1 MECTQAEAFEQYIR
15 DLRVVRSI
23 SRPSFPEGKA
33 PAAVLEEIQTNALR
47 CNALMR
53 QNEAL
58 LAQFVYDRDPA
69 SLTETDIQGLSAF
82 AGRLFNYANS
92 EDMGV
97 AFKVHQL
104 LLAAARSR
112 EDVPMIVRELYYTGI
127 TLHYMNV
134 RDEGTGINL
143 LGDAIQVYFTEAAEY
158 MSRYEQLDRN
168 TRQYLIRCVGNTR
181 LGMSCGTHEE
191 SRRYL
196 ERFRRA
202 MEVIQS
208 AHYHALDPEF
218 PWESYIYS
226 MHMDRMTLLTHLRQ
240 EEDPEVARQVLESA
254 EYIWTHKKK
263 HKGPDARLQN
273 WRVPYFYAAARY
285 HAGVGSL
292 EDVVKILLESAGSV
306 AQDDYSAEAINRKL
320 VLAAYLSVYAERLDD
335 AGAQRY
341 RAAVEQ
347 VRRSAY
353 QHLEQMP
360 ASQYPRVVSSAAWE
374 LSKISSSSDETAN
387 RRMLGSI
394 LAGHK
399 PTYVHS
405 LMVAEL
411 TRALLRRQI
420 ETRPETL
427 VGLLGCRSAAEVQAR
442 REELCQTAYECGLY
456 HDLGKCAVLMYI
468 DNNARRLLDEE
479 FFCIQSHPRTGAA
492 ILNRMG
498 CGRTLAPAALYH
510 HCYYNGKGGY
520 PNDVPSCPPE
530 IKGIV
535 DALSVADSL
544 DAATDNIGRCY
555 NLAKPFRTLLEELR
569 AQSGTRYAPNVVAL
583 FEDERF
589 CQQLAENTDA
599 ERKRVYLQV
608 YHAGSEEKE
617 TTLSIIA
624 SQCHL
629 PKKGAGIRQRDKE
642 GHSFCLS
649 QDEAFPVHPAGAVQP
664 GYLATSNSSSARR
677 TCSAVGGTA
686 SGRG

>member
-47 CNALMR
+47 CNTLMR

-69 SLTETDIQGLSAF
+69 SLTEEDIQGLSAF

-181 LGMSCGTHEE
+181 LGMSRGTHAE
-191 SRRYL
+191 SCRYL

-254 EYIWTHKKK
+254 
-263 HKGPDARLQN
+263 
-273 WRVPYFYAAARY
+273 
-285 HAGVGSL
+285 
-292 EDVVKILLESAGSV
+292 GSV

-320 VLAAYLSVYAERLDD
+320 VLAAYLSVYAERLDE

-341 RAAVEQ
+341 RATVEQ
-347 VRRSAY
+347 VCRSADQY
-353 QHLEQMP
+353 LEQMP
-360 ASQYPRVVSSAAWE
+360 ASQYPRVVNSAAWE
-374 LSKISSSSDETAN
+374 LSKISTSSDETAN

-411 TRALLRRQI
+411 TRALLQRQI

-479 FFCIQSHPRTGAA
+479 FFCIQSHPRTGAD

-498 CGRTLAPAALYH
+498 CGRTLALAALYH

-608 YHAGSEEKE
+608 YHAGSEEK
-617 TTLSIIA
+617 
-624 SQCHL
+624 
-629 PKKGAGIRQRDKE
+629 
-642 GHSFCLS
+642 
-649 QDEAFPVHPAGAVQP
+649 
-664 GYLATSNSSSARR
+664 
-677 TCSAVGGTA
+677 
-686 SGRG
+686 

>member
-1 MECTQAEAFEQYIR
+1 MERTQAEAFEQYIR

-33 PAAVLEEIQTNALR
+33 PAAVLEEIQSNALR
-47 CNALMR
+47 CNTLMR

-69 SLTETDIQGLSAF
+69 SLTEEDIQGLSAF
-82 AGRLFNYANS
+82 AGKLFNYANS

-181 LGMSCGTHEE
+181 LGMSRGTHAE
-191 SRRYL
+191 SCRYL

-254 EYIWTHKKK
+254 
-263 HKGPDARLQN
+263 
-273 WRVPYFYAAARY
+273 
-285 HAGVGSL
+285 
-292 EDVVKILLESAGSV
+292 GSV
-306 AQDDYSAEAINRKL
+306 AQDDYSAEAISRKL
-320 VLAAYLSVYAERLDD
+320 VLAAYLSVYAERLDE

-341 RAAVEQ
+341 RATVEQ
-347 VRRSAY
+347 VRRSADQY
-353 QHLEQMP
+353 LEQMP
-360 ASQYPRVVSSAAWE
+360 ASQYPRVVNSAAWE
-374 LSKISSSSDETAN
+374 LSKINTSSDETAN

-411 TRALLRRQI
+411 TRALLQRQI

-427 VGLLGCRSAAEVQAR
+427 VGLLDCRSAAEVQAR

-479 FFCIQSHPRTGAA
+479 FFCIQSHPRTGAD

-498 CGRTLAPAALYH
+498 CGRTLALAALYH

-608 YHAGSEEKE
+608 YHAGSEEK
-617 TTLSIIA
+617 
-624 SQCHL
+624 
-629 PKKGAGIRQRDKE
+629 
-642 GHSFCLS
+642 
-649 QDEAFPVHPAGAVQP
+649 
-664 GYLATSNSSSARR
+664 
-677 TCSAVGGTA
+677 
-686 SGRG
+686 

>member
-23 SRPSFPEGKA
+23 SRPSFLEGRA

-47 CNALMR
+47 CNTLMR

-69 SLTETDIQGLSAF
+69 SLTEEDIQGLSAF

-92 EDMGV
+92 EDIGV

-181 LGMSCGTHEE
+181 LGMSRGTHAE
-191 SRRYL
+191 SCRYL

-202 MEVIQS
+202 MDIIQS

-254 EYIWTHKKK
+254 
-263 HKGPDARLQN
+263 
-273 WRVPYFYAAARY
+273 
-285 HAGVGSL
+285 
-292 EDVVKILLESAGSV
+292 GSV

-320 VLAAYLSVYAERLDD
+320 VLAAYLSVYAERLDE

-341 RAAVEQ
+341 RATVEQ
-347 VRRSAY
+347 VRRSADQY
-353 QHLEQMP
+353 LEQMP
-360 ASQYPRVVSSAAWE
+360 ASQYPRVVNSAAWE
-374 LSKISSSSDETAN
+374 LSKINTSSDETAN

-411 TRALLRRQI
+411 TRALLQRQI

-479 FFCIQSHPRTGAA
+479 FFCIQSHPRTGAD

-498 CGRTLAPAALYH
+498 CGRTLALAALYH

-608 YHAGSEEKE
+608 YHAGSEEK
-617 TTLSIIA
+617 
-624 SQCHL
+624 
-629 PKKGAGIRQRDKE
+629 
-642 GHSFCLS
+642 
-649 QDEAFPVHPAGAVQP
+649 
-664 GYLATSNSSSARR
+664 
-677 TCSAVGGTA
+677 
-686 SGRG
+686 

>member
-143 LGDAIQVYFTEAAEY
+143 LGDAIQVYFTEAAES

-181 LGMSCGTHEE
+181 LGMSRGTHAE
-191 SRRYL
+191 SCRYL

-306 AQDDYSAEAINRKL
+306 AQ
-320 VLAAYLSVYAERLDD
+320 
-335 AGAQRY
+335 
-341 RAAVEQ
+341 
-347 VRRSAY
+347 VRRSADQY
-353 QHLEQMP
+353 LEQMP

-411 TRALLRRQI
+411 TRALLHRQI

-427 VGLLGCRSAAEVQAR
+427 VGLLGCRSAAEVQTR

-492 ILNRMG
+492 ILYRMG

-608 YHAGSEEKE
+608 YHAGSEEK
-617 TTLSIIA
+617 
-624 SQCHL
+624 
-629 PKKGAGIRQRDKE
+629 
-642 GHSFCLS
+642 
-649 QDEAFPVHPAGAVQP
+649 
-664 GYLATSNSSSARR
+664 
-677 TCSAVGGTA
+677 
-686 SGRG
+686 

>member
-33 PAAVLEEIQTNALR
+33 PAAVLEKIQTNALR
-47 CNALMR
+47 CNTLMR

-92 EDMGV
+92 EDIGV

-181 LGMSCGTHEE
+181 LGMSRGTHAE
-191 SRRYL
+191 SCRYL

-202 MEVIQS
+202 MDIIQS

-254 EYIWTHKKK
+254 
-263 HKGPDARLQN
+263 
-273 WRVPYFYAAARY
+273 
-285 HAGVGSL
+285 
-292 EDVVKILLESAGSV
+292 GSV

-320 VLAAYLSVYAERLDD
+320 VLAAYLSVYAERLDE

-341 RAAVEQ
+341 RATVEQ
-347 VRRSAY
+347 VRRSADQY
-353 QHLEQMP
+353 LEQMP
-360 ASQYPRVVSSAAWE
+360 ASQYPRVVNSAAWE
-374 LSKISSSSDETAN
+374 LSKINTSSDETAN

-411 TRALLRRQI
+411 TRALLQRQI

-427 VGLLGCRSAAEVQAR
+427 VSLLGCRSAAEVQVR

-479 FFCIQSHPRTGAA
+479 FFCIQSHPRTGAD

-498 CGRTLAPAALYH
+498 CGRTLALAALYH

-555 NLAKPFRTLLEELR
+555 NLAKPFHTLLEELR

-608 YHAGSEEKE
+608 YHAGSEEK
-617 TTLSIIA
+617 
-624 SQCHL
+624 
-629 PKKGAGIRQRDKE
+629 
-642 GHSFCLS
+642 
-649 QDEAFPVHPAGAVQP
+649 
-664 GYLATSNSSSARR
+664 
-677 TCSAVGGTA
+677 
-686 SGRG
+686 

>member
-69 SLTETDIQGLSAF
+69 SLTEEDIQGLSAF
-82 AGRLFNYANS
+82 AGRLFNYANG
-92 EDMGV
+92 EDIGV

-181 LGMSCGTHEE
+181 LGMSRGTHAE
-191 SRRYL
+191 SCRYL

-254 EYIWTHKKK
+254 
-263 HKGPDARLQN
+263 
-273 WRVPYFYAAARY
+273 
-285 HAGVGSL
+285 
-292 EDVVKILLESAGSV
+292 GSV

-341 RAAVEQ
+341 RATVEQ
-347 VRRSAY
+347 VRRSADQY
-353 QHLEQMP
+353 LEQMP

-374 LSKISSSSDETAN
+374 LSKISTSSDETAN

-411 TRALLRRQI
+411 TRALLHRQI

-498 CGRTLAPAALYH
+498 CGKTLAPAALYH

-555 NLAKPFRTLLEELR
+555 NLAKPFHALLEELR

-608 YHAGSEEKE
+608 YHAGSEEK
-617 TTLSIIA
+617 
-624 SQCHL
+624 
-629 PKKGAGIRQRDKE
+629 
-642 GHSFCLS
+642 
-649 QDEAFPVHPAGAVQP
+649 
-664 GYLATSNSSSARR
+664 
-677 TCSAVGGTA
+677 
-686 SGRG
+686 

>member
-47 CNALMR
+47 CNTLMR

-69 SLTETDIQGLSAF
+69 SLTEEDIQGLSAF

-112 EDVPMIVRELYYTGI
+112 
-127 TLHYMNV
+127 
-134 RDEGTGINL
+134 
-143 LGDAIQVYFTEAAEY
+143 
-158 MSRYEQLDRN
+158 
-168 TRQYLIRCVGNTR
+168 
-181 LGMSCGTHEE
+181 
-191 SRRYL
+191 
-196 ERFRRA
+196 
-202 MEVIQS
+202 
-208 AHYHALDPEF
+208 
-218 PWESYIYS
+218 
-226 MHMDRMTLLTHLRQ
+226 
-240 EEDPEVARQVLESA
+240 
-254 EYIWTHKKK
+254 
-263 HKGPDARLQN
+263 
-273 WRVPYFYAAARY
+273 
-285 HAGVGSL
+285 

-320 VLAAYLSVYAERLDD
+320 VLAAYLSVYAERLDE

-341 RAAVEQ
+341 RATVEQ
-347 VRRSAY
+347 VRRSADQY
-353 QHLEQMP
+353 LEQMP

-411 TRALLRRQI
+411 TRALLHRQI

-442 REELCQTAYECGLY
+442 REEFCQTAYECGLY

-589 CQQLAENTDA
+589 CQQLAENMDA

-608 YHAGSEEKE
+608 YHAGSEEK
-617 TTLSIIA
+617 
-624 SQCHL
+624 
-629 PKKGAGIRQRDKE
+629 
-642 GHSFCLS
+642 
-649 QDEAFPVHPAGAVQP
+649 
-664 GYLATSNSSSARR
+664 
-677 TCSAVGGTA
+677 
-686 SGRG
+686 

>member
-47 CNALMR
+47 CNTLMR

-69 SLTETDIQGLSAF
+69 SLTEEDIQGLSAF

-181 LGMSCGTHEE
+181 LGMSRGTHAE
-191 SRRYL
+191 SCRYL

-254 EYIWTHKKK
+254 
-263 HKGPDARLQN
+263 
-273 WRVPYFYAAARY
+273 
-285 HAGVGSL
+285 
-292 EDVVKILLESAGSV
+292 GSV

-320 VLAAYLSVYAERLDD
+320 VLAAYLSVYAERLDE

-341 RAAVEQ
+341 RATVEQ
-347 VRRSAY
+347 VRRSADQY
-353 QHLEQMP
+353 LEQMP
-360 ASQYPRVVSSAAWE
+360 ASQYPRVVNSAAWE
-374 LSKISSSSDETAN
+374 LSKIGTSSDETAN

-411 TRALLRRQI
+411 TRALLHRQI

-479 FFCIQSHPRTGAA
+479 FFCIQSHPRTGAD

-498 CGRTLAPAALYH
+498 CGRTLALAALYH

-520 PNDVPSCPPE
+520 PNEVPSCPPE

-608 YHAGSEEKE
+608 YHAGREEK
-617 TTLSIIA
+617 
-624 SQCHL
+624 
-629 PKKGAGIRQRDKE
+629 
-642 GHSFCLS
+642 
-649 QDEAFPVHPAGAVQP
+649 
-664 GYLATSNSSSARR
+664 
-677 TCSAVGGTA
+677 
-686 SGRG
+686 

>member
-15 DLRVVRSI
+15 NLRVVRSI

-143 LGDAIQVYFTEAAEY
+143 LGDAIQVYFTEADES
-158 MSRYEQLDRN
+158 MSQYEQLDRN

-181 LGMSCGTHEE
+181 LGMSRGTHAE
-191 SRRYL
+191 SCRYL

-202 MEVIQS
+202 MDIIQS

-254 EYIWTHKKK
+254 
-263 HKGPDARLQN
+263 
-273 WRVPYFYAAARY
+273 
-285 HAGVGSL
+285 
-292 EDVVKILLESAGSV
+292 GSV

-341 RAAVEQ
+341 RATVEQ

-353 QHLEQMP
+353 QYLEQMP
-360 ASQYPRVVSSAAWE
+360 ASQYPRVVNSAAWE
-374 LSKISSSSDETAN
+374 LSKISTSSDETAN

-427 VGLLGCRSAAEVQAR
+427 VGLLGCRSAAEVQTR

-608 YHAGSEEKE
+608 YHAGSEEK
-617 TTLSIIA
+617 
-624 SQCHL
+624 
-629 PKKGAGIRQRDKE
+629 
-642 GHSFCLS
+642 
-649 QDEAFPVHPAGAVQP
+649 
-664 GYLATSNSSSARR
+664 
-677 TCSAVGGTA
+677 
-686 SGRG
+686 

>member
-47 CNALMR
+47 CNTLMR

-69 SLTETDIQGLSAF
+69 SLTEEDIQGLSTF

-134 RDEGTGINL
+134 RDEATGINL
-143 LGDAIQVYFTEAAEY
+143 LGDAIQVYFTEAVGY

-181 LGMSCGTHEE
+181 LGMSRGTHAE
-191 SRRYL
+191 SCRYL

-202 MEVIQS
+202 MDIIQS

-254 EYIWTHKKK
+254 
-263 HKGPDARLQN
+263 
-273 WRVPYFYAAARY
+273 
-285 HAGVGSL
+285 
-292 EDVVKILLESAGSV
+292 GSV
-306 AQDDYSAEAINRKL
+306 AQDEYSAEAINRKL
-320 VLAAYLSVYAERLDD
+320 VLAAYLSVYAERLDE

-341 RAAVEQ
+341 RATVEQ
-347 VRRSAY
+347 VRRSADQY
-353 QHLEQMP
+353 LEQMP
-360 ASQYPRVVSSAAWE
+360 ASQYPRVVNSAAWE
-374 LSKISSSSDETAN
+374 LSKISTSSDETAN

-411 TRALLRRQI
+411 TRALLHRQI

-479 FFCIQSHPRTGAA
+479 FFCIQSHPRTGAD

-498 CGRTLAPAALYH
+498 CGRTLALAALYH

-608 YHAGSEEKE
+608 YHAGREEK
-617 TTLSIIA
+617 
-624 SQCHL
+624 
-629 PKKGAGIRQRDKE
+629 
-642 GHSFCLS
+642 
-649 QDEAFPVHPAGAVQP
+649 
-664 GYLATSNSSSARR
+664 
-677 TCSAVGGTA
+677 
-686 SGRG
+686 

>member
-1 MECTQAEAFEQYIR
+1 MGCTQAEAFEQYIR

-181 LGMSCGTHEE
+181 LGMSRGTHAE
-191 SRRYL
+191 SCRYL

-254 EYIWTHKKK
+254 
-263 HKGPDARLQN
+263 
-273 WRVPYFYAAARY
+273 
-285 HAGVGSL
+285 
-292 EDVVKILLESAGSV
+292 GSV

-320 VLAAYLSVYAERLDD
+320 VLAAYLSVYAERLDE

-341 RAAVEQ
+341 RATVEQ

-353 QHLEQMP
+353 QYLEQMP
-360 ASQYPRVVSSAAWE
+360 ASQYPRVVNSAAWE
-374 LSKISSSSDETAN
+374 LSKINTSSDETAN

-411 TRALLRRQI
+411 TRALLQRQI

-608 YHAGSEEKE
+608 YHAGSEEK
-617 TTLSIIA
+617 
-624 SQCHL
+624 
-629 PKKGAGIRQRDKE
+629 
-642 GHSFCLS
+642 
-649 QDEAFPVHPAGAVQP
+649 
-664 GYLATSNSSSARR
+664 
-677 TCSAVGGTA
+677 
-686 SGRG
+686 

>member
-15 DLRVVRSI
+15 NLRVVRSI

-69 SLTETDIQGLSAF
+69 SLTEADIQGLSDF

-143 LGDAIQVYFTEAAEY
+143 LGDAIQVYFTEAAES

-181 LGMSCGTHEE
+181 LGMSRGTHAE
-191 SRRYL
+191 SCRYL

-202 MEVIQS
+202 MDIIQS

-254 EYIWTHKKK
+254 
-263 HKGPDARLQN
+263 
-273 WRVPYFYAAARY
+273 
-285 HAGVGSL
+285 
-292 EDVVKILLESAGSV
+292 GSV

-320 VLAAYLSVYAERLDD
+320 VLAAYLSVYAERLDE

-341 RAAVEQ
+341 RATVEQ

-353 QHLEQMP
+353 QYLEQMP

-411 TRALLRRQI
+411 TRALLHRQI

-520 PNDVPSCPPE
+520 PNDVPSCPAE

-555 NLAKPFRTLLEELR
+555 NLAKPFHALLEELR

-608 YHAGSEEKE
+608 YHAGSEEK
-617 TTLSIIA
+617 
-624 SQCHL
+624 
-629 PKKGAGIRQRDKE
+629 
-642 GHSFCLS
+642 
-649 QDEAFPVHPAGAVQP
+649 
-664 GYLATSNSSSARR
+664 
-677 TCSAVGGTA
+677 
-686 SGRG
+686 

>member
-47 CNALMR
+47 CNTLMR

-92 EDMGV
+92 EDIGV

-181 LGMSCGTHEE
+181 LGMSRGTHAE
-191 SRRYL
+191 SCRYL

-202 MEVIQS
+202 MDIIQS

-254 EYIWTHKKK
+254 EYIWGHKKK
-263 HKGPDARLQN
+263 YKGQDARLQN

-320 VLAAYLSVYAERLDD
+320 VLAAYLSVYAERLDE

-341 RAAVEQ
+341 RATVEQ
-347 VRRSAY
+347 VRRSADQY
-353 QHLEQMP
+353 LEQMP
-360 ASQYPRVVSSAAWE
+360 ASQYPRVVNSAAWE
-374 LSKISSSSDETAN
+374 LSKINTSSDETAN

-411 TRALLRRQI
+411 TRALLHRQI

-427 VGLLGCRSAAEVQAR
+427 VG
-442 REELCQTAYECGLY
+442 
-456 HDLGKCAVLMYI
+456 
-468 DNNARRLLDEE
+468 LLDEE
-479 FFCIQSHPRTGAA
+479 FFCIQSHPRTGAD

-498 CGRTLAPAALYH
+498 CGRTLALAALYH

-544 DAATDNIGRCY
+544 DAAADNIGRCY
-555 NLAKPFRTLLEELR
+555 NLAKPFRTLLEGLR

-608 YHAGSEEKE
+608 YHAGREEK
-617 TTLSIIA
+617 
-624 SQCHL
+624 
-629 PKKGAGIRQRDKE
+629 
-642 GHSFCLS
+642 
-649 QDEAFPVHPAGAVQP
+649 
-664 GYLATSNSSSARR
+664 
-677 TCSAVGGTA
+677 
-686 SGRG
+686 

>member
-47 CNALMR
+47 CNTLMR

-69 SLTETDIQGLSAF
+69 SLTEEDIQGLSAF

-112 EDVPMIVRELYYTGI
+112 EEVPMIVRELYYTGI

-134 RDEGTGINL
+134 RDEATGINL
-143 LGDAIQVYFTEAAEY
+143 LGDAIEVYFTEAAEY

-181 LGMSCGTHEE
+181 LGMSRGTHAE
-191 SRRYL
+191 SCRYL

-202 MEVIQS
+202 MDIIQS

-254 EYIWTHKKK
+254 
-263 HKGPDARLQN
+263 
-273 WRVPYFYAAARY
+273 
-285 HAGVGSL
+285 
-292 EDVVKILLESAGSV
+292 GSV
-306 AQDDYSAEAINRKL
+306 AQDDYSAEAISRKL
-320 VLAAYLSVYAERLDD
+320 VLAAYLSVYAERLDE

-341 RAAVEQ
+341 RATVEQ
-347 VRRSAY
+347 VRRSADQY
-353 QHLEQMP
+353 LEQMP
-360 ASQYPRVVSSAAWE
+360 ASQYPRVVNSAAWE
-374 LSKISSSSDETAN
+374 LSKISTSSDETAN

-411 TRALLRRQI
+411 TRALLQRQI

-479 FFCIQSHPRTGAA
+479 FFCIQSHPRTGAD

-498 CGRTLAPAALYH
+498 CGRTLALAALYH

-608 YHAGSEEKE
+608 YHAGSEEK
-617 TTLSIIA
+617 
-624 SQCHL
+624 
-629 PKKGAGIRQRDKE
+629 
-642 GHSFCLS
+642 
-649 QDEAFPVHPAGAVQP
+649 
-664 GYLATSNSSSARR
+664 
-677 TCSAVGGTA
+677 
-686 SGRG
+686 

>member
-23 SRPSFPEGKA
+23 SRPSFPDGKA

-143 LGDAIQVYFTEAAEY
+143 LGDAIQVYFTEAAES

-181 LGMSCGTHEE
+181 LGMSRGTHAE
-191 SRRYL
+191 SCRYL

-240 EEDPEVARQVLESA
+240 EEDPEVAQQV
-254 EYIWTHKKK
+254 
-263 HKGPDARLQN
+263 
-273 WRVPYFYAAARY
+273 
-285 HAGVGSL
+285 
-292 EDVVKILLESAGSV
+292 LESAGSV

-320 VLAAYLSVYAERLDD
+320 VLAAYLSVYAERLDE

-341 RAAVEQ
+341 RATVEQ

-353 QHLEQMP
+353 QYLEQMP

-520 PNDVPSCPPE
+520 PNDVPSCPAE

-555 NLAKPFRTLLEELR
+555 NLAKTFHALLEELR

-608 YHAGSEEKE
+608 YHAGSEEK
-617 TTLSIIA
+617 
-624 SQCHL
+624 
-629 PKKGAGIRQRDKE
+629 
-642 GHSFCLS
+642 
-649 QDEAFPVHPAGAVQP
+649 
-664 GYLATSNSSSARR
+664 
-677 TCSAVGGTA
+677 
-686 SGRG
+686 

>member
-69 SLTETDIQGLSAF
+69 SLTEADIQGLSAF

-112 EDVPMIVRELYYTGI
+112 EDVPMIVRELYHTGI

-143 LGDAIQVYFTEAAEY
+143 LGDAIQVYFTEAAES

-181 LGMSCGTHEE
+181 LGMSRGTHEE

-202 MEVIQS
+202 MDIIQS

-254 EYIWTHKKK
+254 
-263 HKGPDARLQN
+263 
-273 WRVPYFYAAARY
+273 
-285 HAGVGSL
+285 
-292 EDVVKILLESAGSV
+292 GSV

-320 VLAAYLSVYAERLDD
+320 VLAAYLSVYAERLDE

-341 RAAVEQ
+341 RATVEQ

-353 QHLEQMP
+353 QYLEQMP
-360 ASQYPRVVSSAAWE
+360 ASQYPRVVNSAAWE

-427 VGLLGCRSAAEVQAR
+427 VGLLGCRSVAEVQAR

-520 PNDVPSCPPE
+520 PNDVPSCPEE

-608 YHAGSEEKE
+608 YHAGSEEK
-617 TTLSIIA
+617 
-624 SQCHL
+624 
-629 PKKGAGIRQRDKE
+629 
-642 GHSFCLS
+642 
-649 QDEAFPVHPAGAVQP
+649 
-664 GYLATSNSSSARR
+664 
-677 TCSAVGGTA
+677 
-686 SGRG
+686 

>member
-33 PAAVLEEIQTNALR
+33 PAAVLDEIQTNALR
-47 CNALMR
+47 CNTLMR

-92 EDMGV
+92 EDIGV

-112 EDVPMIVRELYYTGI
+112 KDVPMIVRELYYTGI

-134 RDEGTGINL
+134 RDEATGINL

-181 LGMSCGTHEE
+181 LGMSRGTHAE
-191 SRRYL
+191 SCRYL
-196 ERFRRA
+196 ERFRLA
-202 MEVIQS
+202 MDIIQS
-208 AHYHALDPEF
+208 AHYHVLDPEF

-254 EYIWTHKKK
+254 
-263 HKGPDARLQN
+263 
-273 WRVPYFYAAARY
+273 
-285 HAGVGSL
+285 
-292 EDVVKILLESAGSV
+292 GSV

-320 VLAAYLSVYAERLDD
+320 VLAAYLSVYAERLDE

-341 RAAVEQ
+341 RATVEQ

-353 QHLEQMP
+353 QYLEQMP
-360 ASQYPRVVSSAAWE
+360 ASQYPRVVNSAAWE
-374 LSKISSSSDETAN
+374 LSKINTSSDETAN

-411 TRALLRRQI
+411 TRALLHRQI

-442 REELCQTAYECGLY
+442 REEFCQTAYECGLY

-520 PNDVPSCPPE
+520 PNDVPSCPAE

-555 NLAKPFRTLLEELR
+555 NLAKPFHALLEELR

-608 YHAGSEEKE
+608 YHAGSEEK
-617 TTLSIIA
+617 
-624 SQCHL
+624 
-629 PKKGAGIRQRDKE
+629 
-642 GHSFCLS
+642 
-649 QDEAFPVHPAGAVQP
+649 
-664 GYLATSNSSSARR
+664 
-677 TCSAVGGTA
+677 
-686 SGRG
+686 

>member
-33 PAAVLEEIQTNALR
+33 PAAVLEEIQSNALR
-47 CNALMR
+47 CNTLMR

-69 SLTETDIQGLSAF
+69 SLTEEDIQGLSAF

-158 MSRYEQLDRN
+158 MSQYEQLDRN

-181 LGMSCGTHEE
+181 LGMSRGTHAE
-191 SRRYL
+191 SCRYL

-202 MEVIQS
+202 MDIIQS

-254 EYIWTHKKK
+254 
-263 HKGPDARLQN
+263 
-273 WRVPYFYAAARY
+273 
-285 HAGVGSL
+285 
-292 EDVVKILLESAGSV
+292 GSV

-320 VLAAYLSVYAERLDD
+320 VLAAYLSVYAERLDE

-341 RAAVEQ
+341 RATVEQ

-353 QHLEQMP
+353 QYLEQMP
-360 ASQYPRVVSSAAWE
+360 ASQYPRVVNSAAWE
-374 LSKISSSSDETAN
+374 LSKINTSSDETAN

-411 TRALLRRQI
+411 TRALLHRQI

-427 VGLLGCRSAAEVQAR
+427 VGLLGCRSAAEVQTR

-479 FFCIQSHPRTGAA
+479 FFCIQSHPRTGAD

-498 CGRTLAPAALYH
+498 CGRTLALAALYH

-544 DAATDNIGRCY
+544 DAATDDIGRCY

-608 YHAGSEEKE
+608 YHAGSEEK
-617 TTLSIIA
+617 
-624 SQCHL
+624 
-629 PKKGAGIRQRDKE
+629 
-642 GHSFCLS
+642 
-649 QDEAFPVHPAGAVQP
+649 
-664 GYLATSNSSSARR
+664 
-677 TCSAVGGTA
+677 
-686 SGRG
+686 

>member
-23 SRPSFPEGKA
+23 SRPSFLEGRA

-47 CNALMR
+47 CNTLMR

-69 SLTETDIQGLSAF
+69 SLTEEDIQGLSAF

-158 MSRYEQLDRN
+158 MSQYEQLDRN

-181 LGMSCGTHEE
+181 LGMSRGTHAE
-191 SRRYL
+191 SCRYL

-202 MEVIQS
+202 MDIIQS

-254 EYIWTHKKK
+254 
-263 HKGPDARLQN
+263 
-273 WRVPYFYAAARY
+273 
-285 HAGVGSL
+285 
-292 EDVVKILLESAGSV
+292 GSV

-320 VLAAYLSVYAERLDD
+320 VLAAYLSVYAERLDE

-341 RAAVEQ
+341 RATVEQ
-347 VRRSAY
+347 VRHSADQY
-353 QHLEQMP
+353 LEQMP
-360 ASQYPRVVSSAAWE
+360 ASQYPRVVNSAAWE
-374 LSKISSSSDETAN
+374 LSKISTSSDETAN

-411 TRALLRRQI
+411 TRALLHRQI

-479 FFCIQSHPRTGAA
+479 FFCIQSHPRTGAD

-498 CGRTLAPAALYH
+498 CGRTLALAALYH

-544 DAATDNIGRCY
+544 DAATDDIGRCY

-608 YHAGSEEKE
+608 YHAGSEEK
-617 TTLSIIA
+617 
-624 SQCHL
+624 
-629 PKKGAGIRQRDKE
+629 
-642 GHSFCLS
+642 
-649 QDEAFPVHPAGAVQP
+649 
-664 GYLATSNSSSARR
+664 
-677 TCSAVGGTA
+677 
-686 SGRG
+686 

>member
-33 PAAVLEEIQTNALR
+33 PTAVLEEIQTNALR

-69 SLTETDIQGLSAF
+69 SLTEEDIQGLSAF

-181 LGMSCGTHEE
+181 LGMSRGTHAE
-191 SRRYL
+191 SCRYL

-202 MEVIQS
+202 MDIIQS

-254 EYIWTHKKK
+254 
-263 HKGPDARLQN
+263 
-273 WRVPYFYAAARY
+273 
-285 HAGVGSL
+285 
-292 EDVVKILLESAGSV
+292 GSV

-320 VLAAYLSVYAERLDD
+320 VLAAYLSVYAERLDE

-341 RAAVEQ
+341 RATVEQ
-347 VRRSAY
+347 VRRSADQY
-353 QHLEQMP
+353 LEQMP
-360 ASQYPRVVSSAAWE
+360 ASQYPRVVNSAAWE
-374 LSKISSSSDETAN
+374 LSKISTSSDETAN

-411 TRALLRRQI
+411 TRALLHRQI

-442 REELCQTAYECGLY
+442 REELCQMAYECGLY

-479 FFCIQSHPRTGAA
+479 FFCIQSHPRTGAD

-498 CGRTLAPAALYH
+498 CGRTLALAALYH

-555 NLAKPFRTLLEELR
+555 NLAKPFRTLLGELR

-608 YHAGSEEKE
+608 YHAGSEEK
-617 TTLSIIA
+617 
-624 SQCHL
+624 
-629 PKKGAGIRQRDKE
+629 
-642 GHSFCLS
+642 
-649 QDEAFPVHPAGAVQP
+649 
-664 GYLATSNSSSARR
+664 
-677 TCSAVGGTA
+677 
-686 SGRG
+686 

>member
-69 SLTETDIQGLSAF
+69 PLTEEDIQGLSAF

-112 EDVPMIVRELYYTGI
+112 EDVPMIVRELYHTGT

-143 LGDAIQVYFTEAAEY
+143 LGEAIQVYFTEAAEY
-158 MSRYEQLDRN
+158 MSRYEQLDKN

-181 LGMSCGTHEE
+181 LGMSRGTHAE
-191 SRRYL
+191 SCRY
-196 ERFRRA
+196 
-202 MEVIQS
+202 
-208 AHYHALDPEF
+208 
-218 PWESYIYS
+218 
-226 MHMDRMTLLTHLRQ
+226 
-240 EEDPEVARQVLESA
+240 
-254 EYIWTHKKK
+254 
-263 HKGPDARLQN
+263 
-273 WRVPYFYAAARY
+273 
-285 HAGVGSL
+285 
-292 EDVVKILLESAGSV
+292 
-306 AQDDYSAEAINRKL
+306 
-320 VLAAYLSVYAERLDD
+320 
-335 AGAQRY
+335 
-341 RAAVEQ
+341 
-347 VRRSAY
+347 
-353 QHLEQMP
+353 LEQMP
-360 ASQYPRVVSSAAWE
+360 ASQYPRVVNSAAWE
-374 LSKISSSSDETAN
+374 LSKISTSSDETAN
-387 RRMLGSI
+387 RRLLGSI

-411 TRALLRRQI
+411 TRALLQRQI

-427 VGLLGCRSAAEVQAR
+427 VGLLGCRSAAEVQTR

-479 FFCIQSHPRTGAA
+479 FFCIQSHPRIGAD

-498 CGRTLAPAALYH
+498 CGRTLALAALYH

-520 PNDVPSCPPE
+520 PNNAPSCPEE

-555 NLAKPFRTLLEELR
+555 NLSKPFGTLLEELR
-569 AQSGTRYAPNVVAL
+569 AQSGTRYAPNVVVL

-608 YHAGSEEKE
+608 YHAGSEEK
-617 TTLSIIA
+617 
-624 SQCHL
+624 
-629 PKKGAGIRQRDKE
+629 
-642 GHSFCLS
+642 
-649 QDEAFPVHPAGAVQP
+649 
-664 GYLATSNSSSARR
+664 
-677 TCSAVGGTA
+677 
-686 SGRG
+686 

>member
-23 SRPSFPEGKA
+23 SRPSFPDGKA

-143 LGDAIQVYFTEAAEY
+143 LGDAIQVYFTEAAES

-181 LGMSCGTHEE
+181 LGMSRGTHAE
-191 SRRYL
+191 SCRYL

-254 EYIWTHKKK
+254 
-263 HKGPDARLQN
+263 
-273 WRVPYFYAAARY
+273 
-285 HAGVGSL
+285 
-292 EDVVKILLESAGSV
+292 GSV

-341 RAAVEQ
+341 RATVEQ
-347 VRRSAY
+347 VRRSADQY
-353 QHLEQMP
+353 LEQMP
-360 ASQYPRVVSSAAWE
+360 ASQYPRVVNSAAWE
-374 LSKISSSSDETAN
+374 LSKINTSSDETAN

-411 TRALLRRQI
+411 TRALLHRQI

-608 YHAGSEEKE
+608 YHAGSEEK
-617 TTLSIIA
+617 
-624 SQCHL
+624 
-629 PKKGAGIRQRDKE
+629 
-642 GHSFCLS
+642 
-649 QDEAFPVHPAGAVQP
+649 
-664 GYLATSNSSSARR
+664 
-677 TCSAVGGTA
+677 
-686 SGRG
+686 

>member
-181 LGMSCGTHEE
+181 LGMSRGTHAE
-191 SRRYL
+191 SCRYL

-202 MEVIQS
+202 MDIIQS

-254 EYIWTHKKK
+254 
-263 HKGPDARLQN
+263 
-273 WRVPYFYAAARY
+273 
-285 HAGVGSL
+285 
-292 EDVVKILLESAGSV
+292 GSV

-320 VLAAYLSVYAERLDD
+320 VLAAYLSVYAERLDE

-341 RAAVEQ
+341 RTTVEQ

-353 QHLEQMP
+353 QYLEQMP
-360 ASQYPRVVSSAAWE
+360 ASQYPRVVNSAAWE
-374 LSKISSSSDETAN
+374 LSKINTSSDETAN

-411 TRALLRRQI
+411 TRALLHRQI

-608 YHAGSEEKE
+608 YHAGSEEK
-617 TTLSIIA
+617 
-624 SQCHL
+624 
-629 PKKGAGIRQRDKE
+629 
-642 GHSFCLS
+642 
-649 QDEAFPVHPAGAVQP
+649 
-664 GYLATSNSSSARR
+664 
-677 TCSAVGGTA
+677 
-686 SGRG
+686 

>member
-15 DLRVVRSI
+15 NLRVVRSI

-69 SLTETDIQGLSAF
+69 SLTEADIQGLSDF

-143 LGDAIQVYFTEAAEY
+143 LGDAIQVYFTEAAES

-181 LGMSCGTHEE
+181 LGMSRGTHAE
-191 SRRYL
+191 SCRYL

-202 MEVIQS
+202 MDIIQS

-254 EYIWTHKKK
+254 
-263 HKGPDARLQN
+263 
-273 WRVPYFYAAARY
+273 
-285 HAGVGSL
+285 
-292 EDVVKILLESAGSV
+292 GSV

-320 VLAAYLSVYAERLDD
+320 VLAAYLSVYAERLDE

-341 RAAVEQ
+341 RATVEQ

-353 QHLEQMP
+353 QYLEQMP
-360 ASQYPRVVSSAAWE
+360 ASQYPRVVNSAAWE
-374 LSKISSSSDETAN
+374 LSKINTSSDETAN

-411 TRALLRRQI
+411 TRALLHRQI

-442 REELCQTAYECGLY
+442 REEFCQTAYECGLY

-520 PNDVPSCPPE
+520 PNDVPSCPAE

-555 NLAKPFRTLLEELR
+555 NLAKPFHALLEELR

-608 YHAGSEEKE
+608 YHAGSEEK
-617 TTLSIIA
+617 
-624 SQCHL
+624 
-629 PKKGAGIRQRDKE
+629 
-642 GHSFCLS
+642 
-649 QDEAFPVHPAGAVQP
+649 
-664 GYLATSNSSSARR
+664 
-677 TCSAVGGTA
+677 
-686 SGRG
+686 

>member
-33 PAAVLEEIQTNALR
+33 PAAVLDEIQTNALR
-47 CNALMR
+47 CNTLMR

-69 SLTETDIQGLSAF
+69 SLTEEDIQGLSAF

-134 RDEGTGINL
+134 RDEETGINL

-181 LGMSCGTHEE
+181 LGMSRGTHAE
-191 SRRYL
+191 SCRYL
-196 ERFRRA
+196 ERFRCA
-202 MEVIQS
+202 MDIIQS

-254 EYIWTHKKK
+254 
-263 HKGPDARLQN
+263 
-273 WRVPYFYAAARY
+273 
-285 HAGVGSL
+285 
-292 EDVVKILLESAGSV
+292 GSV

-320 VLAAYLSVYAERLDD
+320 VLAAYLSVYAERLDE

-341 RAAVEQ
+341 RATVEQ
-347 VRRSAY
+347 VRRSADQY
-353 QHLEQMP
+353 LEQMP
-360 ASQYPRVVSSAAWE
+360 ASQYPRVVNSAAWE
-374 LSKISSSSDETAN
+374 LSKISTSSDETAN

-411 TRALLRRQI
+411 TRALLQRQI
-420 ETRPETL
+420 ETRPEIL

-479 FFCIQSHPRTGAA
+479 FFCIQSHPRTGAD

-498 CGRTLAPAALYH
+498 CGRTLALAALYH

-608 YHAGSEEKE
+608 YHAGSEEK
-617 TTLSIIA
+617 
-624 SQCHL
+624 
-629 PKKGAGIRQRDKE
+629 
-642 GHSFCLS
+642 
-649 QDEAFPVHPAGAVQP
+649 
-664 GYLATSNSSSARR
+664 
-677 TCSAVGGTA
+677 
-686 SGRG
+686 

>member
-33 PAAVLEEIQTNALR
+33 PAAVLDEIQTNALR

-143 LGDAIQVYFTEAAEY
+143 LGDAIQVYFTEAAES

-181 LGMSCGTHEE
+181 LGMSRGTHAE
-191 SRRYL
+191 SCRYL

-254 EYIWTHKKK
+254 
-263 HKGPDARLQN
+263 
-273 WRVPYFYAAARY
+273 
-285 HAGVGSL
+285 
-292 EDVVKILLESAGSV
+292 GSV

-341 RAAVEQ
+341 RATVEQ

-353 QHLEQMP
+353 QYLEQMP
-360 ASQYPRVVSSAAWE
+360 ASQYPRVVNSAAWE

-411 TRALLRRQI
+411 TRALLHRQI

-498 CGRTLAPAALYH
+498 CGRTLALAALYH

-569 AQSGTRYAPNVVAL
+569 AQSDTRYAPNVVAL

-608 YHAGSEEKE
+608 YHAGSEEK
-617 TTLSIIA
+617 
-624 SQCHL
+624 
-629 PKKGAGIRQRDKE
+629 
-642 GHSFCLS
+642 
-649 QDEAFPVHPAGAVQP
+649 
-664 GYLATSNSSSARR
+664 
-677 TCSAVGGTA
+677 
-686 SGRG
+686 

>member
-69 SLTETDIQGLSAF
+69 ALTEADIQGLSVF

-181 LGMSCGTHEE
+181 LGMSRGTHEE

-202 MEVIQS
+202 MDIIQS

-254 EYIWTHKKK
+254 
-263 HKGPDARLQN
+263 
-273 WRVPYFYAAARY
+273 
-285 HAGVGSL
+285 
-292 EDVVKILLESAGSV
+292 GSV

-320 VLAAYLSVYAERLDD
+320 VLAAYLSVYAERLDE

-341 RAAVEQ
+341 RATVEQ

-353 QHLEQMP
+353 QYLEQMP
-360 ASQYPRVVSSAAWE
+360 ASQYPRVVNSAAWE
-374 LSKISSSSDETAN
+374 LSKINTSSDETAN

-520 PNDVPSCPPE
+520 PNDVPSCPEE

-608 YHAGSEEKE
+608 YHAGSEEK
-617 TTLSIIA
+617 
-624 SQCHL
+624 
-629 PKKGAGIRQRDKE
+629 
-642 GHSFCLS
+642 
-649 QDEAFPVHPAGAVQP
+649 
-664 GYLATSNSSSARR
+664 
-677 TCSAVGGTA
+677 
-686 SGRG
+686 

>member
-47 CNALMR
+47 CNTLMR

-92 EDMGV
+92 EDIGV

-112 EDVPMIVRELYYTGI
+112 KDVPMIVRELYYTGI

-181 LGMSCGTHEE
+181 LGMSRGTHAE
-191 SRRYL
+191 SCRYL

-202 MEVIQS
+202 MDIIQS

-254 EYIWTHKKK
+254 
-263 HKGPDARLQN
+263 
-273 WRVPYFYAAARY
+273 
-285 HAGVGSL
+285 
-292 EDVVKILLESAGSV
+292 GSV

-320 VLAAYLSVYAERLDD
+320 VLAAYLSVYAERLDE
-335 AGAQRY
+335 AGAQKY
-341 RAAVEQ
+341 RATVEQ
-347 VRRSAY
+347 VRRSADQY
-353 QHLEQMP
+353 LEQMP
-360 ASQYPRVVSSAAWE
+360 ASQYPRVVNSAAWE
-374 LSKISSSSDETAN
+374 LSKISTSSDETAN

-411 TRALLRRQI
+411 TRALLQRQI

-479 FFCIQSHPRTGAA
+479 FFCIQSHPRTGAD

-498 CGRTLAPAALYH
+498 CGRTLALAALYH

-608 YHAGSEEKE
+608 YHAGSEEK
-617 TTLSIIA
+617 
-624 SQCHL
+624 
-629 PKKGAGIRQRDKE
+629 
-642 GHSFCLS
+642 
-649 QDEAFPVHPAGAVQP
+649 
-664 GYLATSNSSSARR
+664 
-677 TCSAVGGTA
+677 
-686 SGRG
+686 

>member
-69 SLTETDIQGLSAF
+69 SLTEEDIQGLSAF

-92 EDMGV
+92 EDIGV

-127 TLHYMNV
+127 ALHYMNV

-181 LGMSCGTHEE
+181 LGMSRGTHAE
-191 SRRYL
+191 SCRYL

-202 MEVIQS
+202 MDIIQS

-254 EYIWTHKKK
+254 
-263 HKGPDARLQN
+263 
-273 WRVPYFYAAARY
+273 
-285 HAGVGSL
+285 
-292 EDVVKILLESAGSV
+292 GSV

-320 VLAAYLSVYAERLDD
+320 VLAAYLSVYAERLDE

-341 RAAVEQ
+341 RATVEQ
-347 VRRSAY
+347 VRRSADQY
-353 QHLEQMP
+353 LEQMP
-360 ASQYPRVVSSAAWE
+360 ASQYPRVVNSAAWE
-374 LSKISSSSDETAN
+374 LSKINTSSDETAN

-411 TRALLRRQI
+411 TRALLHRQI

-498 CGRTLAPAALYH
+498 CGRTLALAALYH

-608 YHAGSEEKE
+608 YHAGSEEK
-617 TTLSIIA
+617 
-624 SQCHL
+624 
-629 PKKGAGIRQRDKE
+629 
-642 GHSFCLS
+642 
-649 QDEAFPVHPAGAVQP
+649 
-664 GYLATSNSSSARR
+664 
-677 TCSAVGGTA
+677 
-686 SGRG
+686 

>member
-47 CNALMR
+47 CNTLMR

-69 SLTETDIQGLSAF
+69 SLTEEDIQGLSAF

-181 LGMSCGTHEE
+181 LGMSRGTHAE
-191 SRRYL
+191 SCRYL
-196 ERFRRA
+196 ERFHRA

-254 EYIWTHKKK
+254 
-263 HKGPDARLQN
+263 
-273 WRVPYFYAAARY
+273 
-285 HAGVGSL
+285 
-292 EDVVKILLESAGSV
+292 GSV

-320 VLAAYLSVYAERLDD
+320 VLAAYLSVYAERLDE

-341 RAAVEQ
+341 RATVEQ
-347 VRRSAY
+347 VRRSADQY
-353 QHLEQMP
+353 LEQMP
-360 ASQYPRVVSSAAWE
+360 ASQYPRVVNSAAWE
-374 LSKISSSSDETAN
+374 LSKISTSSDETAN

-411 TRALLRRQI
+411 TRALLHRQI

-479 FFCIQSHPRTGAA
+479 FFCIQSHPRTGAD

-498 CGRTLAPAALYH
+498 CGRTLALAALYH

-608 YHAGSEEKE
+608 YHAGREEK
-617 TTLSIIA
+617 
-624 SQCHL
+624 
-629 PKKGAGIRQRDKE
+629 
-642 GHSFCLS
+642 
-649 QDEAFPVHPAGAVQP
+649 
-664 GYLATSNSSSARR
+664 
-677 TCSAVGGTA
+677 
-686 SGRG
+686 